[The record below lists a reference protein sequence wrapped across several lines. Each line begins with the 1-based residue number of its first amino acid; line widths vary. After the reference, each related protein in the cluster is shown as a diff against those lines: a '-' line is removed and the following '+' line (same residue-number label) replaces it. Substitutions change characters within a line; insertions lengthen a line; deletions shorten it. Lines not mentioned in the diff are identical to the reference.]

1 MSDIEKILIVEDE
14 EDIRDLIHFTL
25 FKEKYS
31 IEVSGGGADAIEKF
45 ISFKPDLVLLDIMMP
60 ELSGHDLLQQFQKIN
75 KEVSCI
81 FVTAKGEELDEVKGF
96 DLGADDYII
105 KPFSPKLLLARVKAI
120 LKRRKSKISTGE
132 IVSYKD
138 MELHLSSRKFYI
150 NKNEIVLTFSEFEI
164 LNLLM
169 SNPETAFSRSEI
181 VDLIRGENHAISDR
195 SVDVQFVG
203 IRRKLGDKGEHIETV
218 RGVGYRLKK

>member
-1 MSDIEKILIVEDE
+1 MSDLEKILVVEDE

-25 FKEKYS
+25 FKEKYK
-31 IEVSGGGADAIEKF
+31 IEVSGGGLDAIQKF
-45 ISFKPDLVLLDIMMP
+45 NSFKPDLVLLDIMMP
-60 ELSGHDLLQQFQKIN
+60 ELSGHELLEKFQQIN
-75 KEVSCI
+75 SEISCI

-120 LKRRKSKISTGE
+120 LKRKKTRVKTGE
-132 IVSYKD
+132 IISYKD
-138 MELHLSSRKFYI
+138 MELHLSSRKFFI
-150 NKNEIVLTFSEFEI
+150 NKEEIVLTYSEFEI

-169 SNPETAFSRSEI
+169 SNPDTAFSRSQI

-203 IRRKLGDKGEHIETV
+203 IRRKLGEKGEHIETV
-218 RGVGYRLKK
+218 RGVGYRLKR